1 MAQNSDLFS
10 KRPSK
15 DFSRNSKLSFE
26 KIISILLTMQ
36 GKSISNELLDFFNYE
51 QNTPSA
57 SAFVQARNKLAP
69 HTMQTLFQRFV
80 SASDVHETYKGFS
93 LLAADGSEFPIPQN
107 KEALHLNAI
116 YDIQNNIYVDSIVE
130 NVKDCDEQ
138 SALTQMID
146 RSAIKSAIILADRGY
161 ESYNTLAHAQEK
173 GWKFLFR
180 VKDGIGGIV
189 SGLELPKS
197 EEFDKKFD
205 LKLTFRQNKIFKDDK
220 NVKKLHPE
228 HRFDFLIKAENKKL
242 PVEFFKL
249 SFRVVRLKISDKTI
263 ETLITNL
270 DFPPDELKKIYN
282 MRWSIETS
290 FRDLKYTLKTLK
302 IHAKN
307 LEYARHEIFAGLIM
321 YNFSALI
328 NSQAVLENKQR
339 KHVYKPNFSA
349 VVKISREYFL
359 DKLKLEVMEQL
370 TSKLILPVRK
380 GRNNPRKT
388 LPKPKV
394 SFMYR

>member
-1 MAQNSDLFS
+1 M
-10 KRPSK
+10 
-15 DFSRNSKLSFE
+15 
-26 KIISILLTMQ
+26 
-36 GKSISNELLDFFNYE
+36 
-51 QNTPSA
+51 
-57 SAFVQARNKLAP
+57 
-69 HTMQTLFQRFV
+69 
-80 SASDVHETYKGFS
+80 
-93 LLAADGSEFPIPQN
+93 
-107 KEALHLNAI
+107 
-116 YDIQNNIYVDSIVE
+116 
-130 NVKDCDEQ
+130 
-138 SALTQMID
+138 
-146 RSAIKSAIILADRGY
+146 
-161 ESYNTLAHAQEK
+161 
-173 GWKFLFR
+173 
-180 VKDGIGGIV
+180 
-189 SGLELPKS
+189 
-197 EEFDKKFD
+197 
-205 LKLTFRQNKIFKDDK
+205 
-220 NVKKLHPE
+220 
-228 HRFDFLIKAENKKL
+228 

-321 YNFSALI
+321 YNFSA
-328 NSQAVLENKQR
+328 
-339 KHVYKPNFSA
+339 

-380 GRNNPRKT
+380 GRNNPRKI